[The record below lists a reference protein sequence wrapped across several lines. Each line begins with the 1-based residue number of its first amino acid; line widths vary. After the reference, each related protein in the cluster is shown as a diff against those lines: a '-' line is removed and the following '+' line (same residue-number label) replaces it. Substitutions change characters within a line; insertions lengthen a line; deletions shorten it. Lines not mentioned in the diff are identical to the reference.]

1 MRALALAH
9 EMIAESGWG
18 GMSLET
24 LLRAEHEPYRDQT
37 DAEWHLEGPDI
48 NLPVQVVQPLVLAV
62 HELATNDA
70 KYGAFKGAE
79 GRLMLPGH
87 DDPMAIWRF
96 SGGSQE
102 FRVCRF
108 RQPAASV
115 RVYLRRFWNCS
126 LERTSSWIFRRT
138 ASKCRS
144 FFRVRDFEVVT
155 FPPRSGPLRTGI
167 FHF

>member
-70 KYGAFKGAE
+70 KYGAFKGARRSDGDLAIFWRE
-79 GRLMLPGH
+79 SGVSGVSLPATRGFGSRVLTQVLELQLGAHVELDFQADGLKVQIVLPGT
-87 DDPMAIWRF
+87 R
-96 SGGSQE
+96 
-102 FRVCRF
+102 
-108 RQPAASV
+108 
-115 RVYLRRFWNCS
+115 L
-126 LERTSSWIFRRT
+126 
-138 ASKCRS
+138 
-144 FFRVRDFEVVT
+144 
-155 FPPRSGPLRTGI
+155 
-167 FHF
+167 